1 VTDGPRIGFIGCGSI
16 ARAHLTNLAEL
27 GLAQAWAYA
36 DARPEA
42 AEAYLEQFGGSYA
55 TDDMDRL
62 LADRQID
69 AVVIATPDKL
79 HVEHALKAIAAGKHL
94 FLEKPMATSVSDALR
109 LARAAAGSDR
119 KFMVDFKFRFAPS
132 AVAARRFVPRPL
144 MLFGQSV
151 GDPEPPGHW
160 RLDPALSLGPVYD
173 LGPHLYDLLY
183 WLAGEA
189 EPVRVYAEGGAL
201 QRPGSPLVD
210 NLVTTF
216 QYASGARATS
226 IIGNSGQSGFASKW
240 LVESFGGDRNATIH
254 DHAQAVTL
262 RLAGG
267 EIVPADLPEG
277 RSTRGDLKIALES
290 FLRALA
296 EDRAP
301 PVGAADGVR
310 VTRMIEAAFESAA
323 TGRPVELAPAA
334 V

>member
-119 KFMVDFKFRFAPS
+119 KFMVDFKFRFAH
-132 AVAARRFVPRPL
+132 AAAAAREFVPRPL
-144 MLFGQSV
+144 VLFGQAV

-160 RLDPALSLGPVYD
+160 RLDPSLSAGVLYD

-210 NLVTTF
+210 NLIATF
-216 QYASGARATS
+216 KYANEARATA
-226 IIGNSGQSGFASKW
+226 IVGNSGQSGFASKW
-240 LVESFGGDRNATIH
+240 MVESFGGDRNATIH
-254 DHAQAVTL
+254 DHAQSLTL
-262 RLAGG
+262 REAGG
-267 EIVPADLPEG
+267 QARAADLPEA
-277 RSTRGDLKIALES
+277 RSTHGDLKIALES
-290 FLRALA
+290 FLSAVASGGR
-296 EDRAP
+296 P
-301 PVGAADGVR
+301 PVGAIDGVR
-310 VTRMIEAAFESAA
+310 VTRMIEAAIESAA
-323 TGRPVELAPAA
+323 SARPVDLAPVA